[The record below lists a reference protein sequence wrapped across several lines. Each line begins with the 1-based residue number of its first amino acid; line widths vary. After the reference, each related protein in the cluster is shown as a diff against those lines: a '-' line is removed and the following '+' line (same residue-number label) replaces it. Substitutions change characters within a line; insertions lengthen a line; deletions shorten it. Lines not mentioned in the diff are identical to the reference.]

1 MPTDQKPLTPLTM
14 SAEEEAEWVELYLEN
29 CSPSYP
35 GPRIY
40 RELCAERAVHAET
53 REQLSEMKAAN
64 RELRSLNVKPG
75 ISLGYVSELREIAG
89 DLAAALWI
97 QHGPGIDC
105 MWCNR
110 YNDQHDNPCKAKAAL
125 AKAKAAGISP
135 LDRATQTKSV

>member
-1 MPTDQKPLTPLTM
+1 M
-14 SAEEEAEWVELYLEN
+14 SEMDVAYALK
-29 CSPSYP
+29 S
-35 GPRIY
+35 
-40 RELCAERAVHAET
+40 RELAIDARDKAIKELQAQLSTT
-53 REQLSEMKAAN
+53 REHLLEMKAAN

-110 YNDQHDNPCKAKAAL
+110 YNDQRDNPCKAKAAL

-135 LDRATQTKSV
+135 LAKSDRS

>member
-89 DLAAALWI
+89 GLAAALDNI
-97 QHGPGIDC
+97 KGIGFAAENNYSVAWEIAD
-105 MWCNR
+105 
-110 YNDQHDNPCKAKAAL
+110 AAL
-125 AKAKAAGISP
+125 AEAKAAGISP
-135 LDRATQTKSV
+135 LAKNDRS